1 MRPTALTSTLA
12 AAVAAGAILAGAGA
26 AAAQDDAPPIVT
38 NPDVNAECIDVVLHT
53 GAKRCMMIDPL
64 LAGQLGSLGYGSL
77 GTGSL
82 LDLLTGA
89 INTGSVVLSVDVPNS
104 TGSYAPGSL
113 GSYGPEAS
121 VAELSVGWL
130 GSLSAYTGGS

>member
-1 MRPTALTSTLA
+1 MPARRL
-12 AAVAAGAILAGAGA
+12 VR
-26 AAAQDDAPPIVT
+26 V
-38 NPDVNAECIDVVLHT
+38 
-53 GAKRCMMIDPL
+53 DPL

-121 VAELSVGWL
+121 VAELPRSAHQ
-130 GSLSAYTGGS
+130 LSQGQPAVETVFLTETP

>member
-1 MRPTALTSTLA
+1 MRATTLATTVSALA
-12 AAVAAGAILAGAGA
+12 AAALLTGAGA
-26 AAAQDDAPPIVT
+26 ASAQETEDSEGPGTIRS
-38 NPDVNAECIDVVLHT
+38 
-53 GAKRCMMIDPL
+53 GL
-64 LAGQLGSLGYGSL
+64 LSPAVSEAIGSIGYGSL

-82 LDLLTGA
+82 MDLLSGL

-121 VAELSVGWL
+121 IGELVTLPIASL
-130 GSLSAYTGGS
+130 GGAS